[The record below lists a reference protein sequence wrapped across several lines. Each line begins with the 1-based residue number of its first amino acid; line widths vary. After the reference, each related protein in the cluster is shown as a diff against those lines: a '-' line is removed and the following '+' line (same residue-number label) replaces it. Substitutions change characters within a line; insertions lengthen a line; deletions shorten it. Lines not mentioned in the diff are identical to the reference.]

1 MTDYQ
6 FFNEK
11 VSPILVKWLNEEIRF
26 YLFADIGQIYFAYA
40 SDFASKEIAAQ
51 CNYERREIVFN
62 IAWIKERFKKN
73 EIFLVKYLI
82 MHEIRHFYQRRVVE
96 SFKNQEN
103 VRIYE
108 PQAMLLSWQKN
119 FEKYIDITGSSEVE
133 EKNYFSQPVE
143 LDATAFA
150 YYLMQHL
157 HPNINPRSLYVPKY
171 AVDYIKKSRGFY
183 QSFFQVADQNKRYY
197 F

>member
-1 MTDYQ
+1 MHEVARKHNL
-6 FFNEK
+6 FS
-11 VSPILVKWLNEEIRF
+11 VS
-26 YLFADIGQIYFAYA
+26 
-40 SDFASKEIAAQ
+40 
-51 CNYERREIVFN
+51 EIV
-62 IAWIKERFKKN
+62 AEADL
-73 EIFLVKYLI
+73 E
-82 MHEIRHFYQRRVVE
+82 
-96 SFKNQEN
+96 
-103 VRIYE
+103 
-108 PQAMLLSWQKN
+108 N
-119 FEKYIDITGSSEVE
+119 FEKYIDITGSSELE
-133 EKNYFSQPVE
+133 EKNYFSQPIE